1 MTTSIVTKENRYER
15 FQELTGYDIK
25 SFFEDFVS
33 FVNDDYPSI
42 IDYYNGGTLV
52 ADSFLRLM
60 ELSKEA
66 NTIEPLFA
74 LHSNVLDDISMWDI
88 LDDFTEVQ
96 TKIATIKSSSRWLR
110 SATNGRDNTVQMNRA
125 LKSGENFEDV
135 SQSIKDVTPQDDWMN
150 ITIPQYI
157 EEEDYS
163 FQDGS
168 GIFYINLKNTGNVA
182 VDTVVDALVDENILG
197 RDIHI
202 DFEFVDDDLK
212 TVTKE
217 DAIKQAL
224 NIILNALKGC
234 IPEFPEY
241 GLSNE
246 FIGTTVNAIQYPV
259 IFKDLMNMFQRDSR
273 WSSVEL
279 LDVYTEEDAVFLKI
293 QAETVTKTDYL
304 ANVPINRN

>member
-1 MTTSIVTKENRYER
+1 MATTVTKENRYER
-15 FQELTGYDIK
+15 FYDITGYDIQ
-25 SFFEDFVS
+25 SFFQEFVDFV
-33 FVNDDYPSI
+33 NNDYPSI
-42 IDYYNGGTLV
+42 VSYYNGGDMV
-52 ADSFLRLM
+52 PSAFLRLV
-60 ELSKEA
+60 EISKEA

-74 LHSNVLDDISMWDI
+74 LHSNTLDDISMWDI

-96 TKIATIKSSSRWLR
+96 TKIATIKSSARWLR
-110 SATNGRDNTVQMNRA
+110 SATNGRDNTIQMNRA

-135 SQSIKDVTPQDDWMN
+135 SSSMNNPNPQDDWMN
-150 ITIPQYI
+150 ITTPQYI
-157 EEEDYS
+157 EEEDYT
-163 FQDGS
+163 FENGS
-168 GIFYINLKNTGNVA
+168 SIFYINLKNSGNVA

-197 RDIHI
+197 RDI
-202 DFEFVDDDLK
+202 DVNWVFVDDDLK
-212 TVTKE
+212 TVTKD
-217 DAIKQAL
+217 DAIMQAL
-224 NIILNALKGC
+224 DIILNALKGC

-241 GLSNE
+241 GIANE
-246 FIGTTVNAIQYPV
+246 LVGTTVNAIQYPS

>member
-1 MTTSIVTKENRYER
+1 MPDSSNTPELYER
-15 FQELTGYDIK
+15 VVKIKELPMKESVTPDSVLLIEDDEDTKQMPVTAFYDLIDNISKQALNMVRAKLEELDSYLENSGLDGIADLIK
-25 SFFEDFVS
+25 QIEEAEKARVE
-33 FVNDDYPSI
+33 
-42 IDYYNGGTLV
+42 
-52 ADSFLRLM
+52 AEKER
-60 ELSKEA
+60 EA
-66 NTIEPLFA
+66 NEQDRESTF
-74 LHSNVLDDISMWDI
+74 
-88 LDDFTEVQ
+88 
-96 TKIATIKSSSRWLR
+96 
-110 SATNGRDNTVQMNRA
+110 NG
-125 LKSGENFEDV
+125 
-135 SQSIKDVTPQDDWMN
+135 W
-150 ITIPQYI
+150 
-157 EEEDYS
+157 
-163 FQDGS
+163 
-168 GIFYINLKNTGNVA
+168 KNTF
-182 VDTVVDALVDENILG
+182 D
-197 RDIHI
+197 
-202 DFEFVDDDLK
+202 K
-212 TVTKE
+212 TWKPAIE

>member
-1 MTTSIVTKENRYER
+1 MATTVTKENRYER
-15 FQELTGYDIK
+15 FYNITGYDIQ
-25 SFFEDFVS
+25 SFFQEFVDFV
-33 FVNDDYPSI
+33 NNDYPSI
-42 IDYYNGGTLV
+42 VSYYNGGDMV
-52 ADSFLRLM
+52 PSAFLRLV
-60 ELSKEA
+60 EISKEA

-74 LHSNVLDDISMWDI
+74 LHSNTLDDISMWDI

-96 TKIATIKSSSRWLR
+96 TKIATIKSSARWLR
-110 SATNGRDNTVQMNRA
+110 SATNGRDNTIQMNRA

-135 SQSIKDVTPQDDWMN
+135 SSSMNNPNPQDDWMN
-150 ITIPQYI
+150 ITTPQYI
-157 EEEDYS
+157 EEEDYT
-163 FQDGS
+163 FENGS
-168 GIFYINLKNTGNVA
+168 GIFYINLKNSGNVA

-197 RDIHI
+197 RDI
-202 DFEFVDDDLK
+202 DVNWVFVDDDLK
-212 TVTKE
+212 TVTKD
-217 DAIKQAL
+217 DAIMQAL
-224 NIILNALKGC
+224 DIILNALKGC

-241 GLSNE
+241 GIANE
-246 FIGTTVNAIQYPV
+246 LVGTTVNAIQYPS

>member
-1 MTTSIVTKENRYER
+1 MATTVTKENRYER
-15 FQELTGYDIK
+15 FYNITGYDIQ
-25 SFFEDFVS
+25 SFFQEFVDFV
-33 FVNDDYPSI
+33 NNDYPSI
-42 IDYYNGGTLV
+42 VSYYNGGDMV
-52 ADSFLRLM
+52 PSAFLRLV
-60 ELSKEA
+60 EISREA

-74 LHSNVLDDISMWDI
+74 LHSNTLDDISMWDI

-96 TKIATIKSSSRWLR
+96 TKIATIKSSARWLR
-110 SATNGRDNTVQMNRA
+110 SATNGRDNTIQMNRA

-135 SQSIKDVTPQDDWMN
+135 SSSMNNPNPQDDWMN
-150 ITIPQYI
+150 ITTPQYI
-157 EEEDYS
+157 EEEDYT
-163 FQDGS
+163 FENGS
-168 GIFYINLKNTGNVA
+168 GIFYINLKNSGNVA

-197 RDIHI
+197 RDI
-202 DFEFVDDDLK
+202 DVNWVFVDNDLK
-212 TVTKE
+212 TVMKD
-217 DAIKQAL
+217 DAIMQAL
-224 NIILNALKGC
+224 DIILNALKGC

-241 GLSNE
+241 GIANE
-246 FIGTTVNAIQYPV
+246 LVGTTVNAIQYPS

>member
-1 MTTSIVTKENRYER
+1 MATTVTKENRYER
-15 FQELTGYDIK
+15 FYDITGYDIQ
-25 SFFEDFVS
+25 SFFQEFVDFV
-33 FVNDDYPSI
+33 NNDYPSMVS
-42 IDYYNGGTLV
+42 YYNGGDMV
-52 ADSFLRLM
+52 PSAFLRLI
-60 ELSKEA
+60 EISKEA

-74 LHSNVLDDISMWDI
+74 LHSNTLDDISMWDI

-96 TKIATIKSSSRWLR
+96 TKIATIKSSARWLR
-110 SATNGRDNTVQMNRA
+110 SATNGRDNTIQMNRA

-135 SQSIKDVTPQDDWMN
+135 SSSMNNPNPQDDWMN
-150 ITIPQYI
+150 ITTPQYI
-157 EEEDYS
+157 EEEDYT
-163 FQDGS
+163 FENGS
-168 GIFYINLKNTGNVA
+168 GIFYINLKNSGNVA

-197 RDIHI
+197 RDI
-202 DFEFVDDDLK
+202 DMNWVFVDDDLK
-212 TVTKE
+212 TVTKD
-217 DAIKQAL
+217 DAIMQAL
-224 NIILNALKGC
+224 DIILNALKGC

-241 GLSNE
+241 GIANE
-246 FIGTTVNAIQYPV
+246 LVGTTVNAIQYPS